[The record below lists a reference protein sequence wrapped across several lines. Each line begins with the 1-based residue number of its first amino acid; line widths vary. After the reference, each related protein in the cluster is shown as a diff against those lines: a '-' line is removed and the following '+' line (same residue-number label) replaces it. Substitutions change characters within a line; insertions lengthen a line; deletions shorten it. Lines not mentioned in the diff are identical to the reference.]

1 MIAFLQGEV
10 KHLEYT
16 KVVVLTQSGVGY
28 EVLINENIYSEI
40 VSQTMIELHIYHHRT
55 ENFQF
60 LFWFVHIEEKE
71 LFEELIKINW
81 IGGKVALNIL
91 SIWLERLVLAVKN
104 SDNKT
109 IEWIK
114 WIGKKWAS
122 KIILELKDA
131 DFVKHYESNNTHSDT
146 SSWDNNSI
154 NSSSTNREVHEK
166 VITTLVAMWYNVSDI
181 EKTLANLPESHS
193 TVEEIIPYVIRS
205 M

>member
-16 KVVVLTQSGVGY
+16 KVVILTSSWVWY

-40 VSQTMIELHIYHHRT
+40 IGQETIELHIHHHRT

-60 LFWFVHIEEKE
+60 LFWFVHLEEKS

-91 SIWLERLVLAVKN
+91 SIWLERLVFAVKQ

-109 IEWIK
+109 IESIK

-131 DFVKHYESNNTHSDT
+131 DFVKQYQTNTSESTDSEKWSQAHNVSC
-146 SSWDNNSI
+146 
-154 NSSSTNREVHEK
+154 NREAHDK
-166 VITTLVAMWYNVSDI
+166 VITTLVAMWYNQSDI
-181 EKTLANLPESHS
+181 EKTLADLPESIT
-193 TVEEIIPYVIRS
+193 TVEEIIPWVIRN